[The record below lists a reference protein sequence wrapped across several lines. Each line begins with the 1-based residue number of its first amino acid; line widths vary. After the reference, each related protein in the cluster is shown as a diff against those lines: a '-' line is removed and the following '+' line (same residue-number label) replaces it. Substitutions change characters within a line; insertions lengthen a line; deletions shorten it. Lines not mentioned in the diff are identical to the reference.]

1 MARQRARKTFCPDC
15 DAQLDPALA
24 ADDVPQCPHCD
35 AALLPVNVAGFV
47 RRSAAGT
54 IDFAVLLLTAG
65 LLNAG
70 LLALVDADPLIANTR
85 GLALIFAMLDLELG
99 RVLRTIAPFLV
110 MTVFYLT
117 LFWSITGR
125 TPGGRVLG
133 VRVVGS
139 TGKPPH
145 ALWALVRAIS
155 HLVGLGAGALGWL
168 WTALDAEKRGLHDHL
183 GQTYVVRDA

>member
-1 MARQRARKTFCPDC
+1 MARHRARNTFCPDC

-35 AALLPVNVAGFV
+35 AALLPVRVAGFV
-47 RRSAAGT
+47 RRCAAGT

-70 LLALVDADPLIANTR
+70 LLALVDAEPLIANTR
-85 GLALIFAMLDLELG
+85 GLALIFAVLDLELSD
-99 RVLRTIAPFLV
+99 VLRTIAPFLV

-133 VRVVGS
+133 LRVVGP
-139 TGKPPH
+139 TGQPPH
-145 ALWALVRAIS
+145 AVWAFARAVS

>member
-24 ADDVPQCPHCD
+24 ADDLPQCPHCD
-35 AALLPVNVAGFV
+35 AALIPVRVAGFV
-47 RRSAAGT
+47 RRSAAGM
-54 IDFAVLLLTAG
+54 IDFAVLVLTAG

-70 LLALVDADPLIANTR
+70 LLALVDAEPLIANTR
-85 GLALIFAMLDLELG
+85 GLALIFAVLDLQLVD
-99 RVLRTIAPFLV
+99 VLRTIAPFLV

-133 VRVVGS
+133 VRVVGA
-139 TGKPPH
+139 TGQPPH
-145 ALWALVRAIS
+145 PAWAFVRAVS
-155 HLVGLGAGALGWL
+155 HLVGVGVGALGWL

-183 GQTYVVRDA
+183 GQTHVVRDA